1 MRKYVISSALLIAS
15 IFGTVSVNS
24 QQAQAQVKS
33 LKFPSEI
40 YDNNTRRTIE
50 VNYHSKKIR
59 HRRTYTKAYFDVILR
74 NKAKKHSQDFSTQET
89 PSVKLVIE
97 KNGRKKV
104 MTRNFGLP
112 KNELLYAVPIAF
124 SPDARYLI
132 VDLGAFQSDS
142 IDTLILDSQRNYK
155 PVKLNYCPRQD
166 SFYKGFISTSRIVFE
181 CSNLGPA
188 SHVEI
193 INLRNRSISRRSV
206 RSARRLRIL
215 PKSWNTVAKARIVKT
230 QYFNVNNSTIYSN
243 SQFPSGKFRNS
254 KWEITLWKRNGRI
267 YYQGRSRT
275 TPASLYLENGS
286 TSGTS
291 RRKIYTWKNG
301 TYSYQ
306 VIWRP
311 NDPNYIRLRVFTPRR
326 EISNQILSRS

>member
-15 IFGTVSVNS
+15 IFGTVSVNT
-24 QQAQAQVKS
+24 QQAQAQHS
-33 LKFPSEI
+33 S
-40 YDNNTRRTIE
+40 TR
-50 VNYHSKKIR
+50 N
-59 HRRTYTKAYFDVILR
+59 RRVCAVTNPIDTALNVR
-74 NKAKKHSQDFSTQET
+74 EQ
-89 PSVKLVIE
+89 P
-97 KNGRKKV
+97 NGRV
-104 MTRNFGLP
+104 INRL
-112 KNELLYAVPIAF
+112 KNDRRVY
-124 SPDARYLI
+124 
-132 VDLGAFQSDS
+132 
-142 IDTLILDSQRNYK
+142 IDTTANHRNIQWAKVSGYYRGK
-155 PVKLNYCPRQD
+155 YRTWGWVLRE
-166 SFYKGFISTSRIVFE
+166 FISCYGGSSGNNI
-181 CSNLGPA
+181 G
-188 SHVEI
+188 
-193 INLRNRSISRRSV
+193 
-206 RSARRLRIL
+206 
-215 PKSWNTVAKARIVKT
+215 
-230 QYFNVNNSTIYSN
+230 NNSTIYSN